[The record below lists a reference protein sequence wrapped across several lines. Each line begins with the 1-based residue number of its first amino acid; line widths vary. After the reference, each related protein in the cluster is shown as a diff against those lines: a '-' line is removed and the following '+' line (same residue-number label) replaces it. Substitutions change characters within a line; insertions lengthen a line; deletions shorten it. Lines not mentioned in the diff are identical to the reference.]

1 MLSEEN
7 PMVRNKRDLGGIRTS
22 TGMSIRP
29 GCLYRSANLHNA
41 IPEDL
46 IGVSEVI
53 DFRTNLE
60 EEKMPDTLPDGITY
74 HRVPIFTESAAGITR
89 EGNVSEVPDM
99 VNLYRTMLTD
109 EGCRKQLKEILT
121 IIFQHDF
128 GKGAILWHCTAGK
141 DRCGI
146 VTALVL
152 TALGV
157 NRESIMRDYLLSNE
171 DCLAESDEVYRRLV
185 DMGMPLDNAE
195 AVRAAFLAEP
205 AYLEAALEAYDLAP
219 LDFPDFD
226 SFKKQ
231 ILSA

>member
-29 GCLYRSANLHNA
+29 GCLYRSANLHEA
-41 IPEDL
+41 VPGDL
-46 IGVSEVI
+46 VGVSEVI

-60 EEKMPDTLPDGITY
+60 EKKMPDTIPEGITY

-99 VNLYRTMLTD
+99 FKLYRTMLTD
-109 EGCRKQLKEILT
+109 EGCRTQLREILS

-195 AVRAAFLAEP
+195 AVRAAYLADP
-205 AYLEAALEAYDLAP
+205 AYLEAALEAYDEAP
-219 LDFPDFD
+219 LDFPDVD
-226 SFKKQ
+226 SFTKQ

>member
-22 TGMSIRP
+22 TGMSIRS
-29 GCLYRSANLHNA
+29 GCLYRSANLHEA
-41 IPEDL
+41 VPGDL
-46 IGVSEVI
+46 VGVSEVI

-60 EEKMPDTLPDGITY
+60 EKKRPDTIPEGITY

-99 VNLYRTMLTD
+99 VKLYRTMLTD
-109 EGCRKQLKEILT
+109 EGCRTQLRAILS

-152 TALGV
+152 IALGV

-195 AVRAAFLAEP
+195 AVRAAYLADP
-205 AYLEAALEAYDLAP
+205 AYLEAALEAYDEAP
-219 LDFPDFD
+219 LDFPDAD
-226 SFKKQ
+226 SFTKQ

>member
-1 MLSEEN
+1 
-7 PMVRNKRDLGGIRTS
+7 MVRNKRDLGGIRTS

-29 GCLYRSANLHNA
+29 GCLYRSANLHEA
-41 IPEDL
+41 VPGDL
-46 IGVSEVI
+46 VGVSEVI

-60 EEKMPDTLPDGITY
+60 EKKMPDTIPEGITY

-99 VNLYRTMLTD
+99 VKLYRTMLTD
-109 EGCRKQLKEILT
+109 EGCRTQLREILS

-152 TALGV
+152 IALGV

-195 AVRAAFLAEP
+195 AVRAAFLADP
-205 AYLEAALEAYDLAP
+205 AYLEAALEAYDEAP
-219 LDFPDFD
+219 LDFPDIN
-226 SFKKQ
+226 SFIKQ